1 MTQPPPDGYVPYVPT
16 PTYGHDLLREAVS
29 PSLRASPIVC
39 TQPEPWAIVKD
50 GAFRAERTT
59 VHLVEDVDH
68 AAVSERC
75 EAWKADVAAGKMAPV
90 SAVFG
95 IGGGSALDFAKF
107 ASRVLAVPLVLCPS
121 ILSVDAGYTVASGVR
136 ELRENAA
143 GVSKMSVVY
152 VGDCRPA
159 ALLVDFSLLRRAPPV
174 LNRSGVGDLLSC
186 ATALWDWTEA
196 RDRLGERYDEPIAE
210 RTRALLARLLASAP
224 DVRDV
229 SEDGLRLLSELYV
242 EEVSMCEQW
251 GNSRCEEGS
260 EHYVAYALEA
270 LTGKHYLHG
279 QLIALCVV
287 LVGAFQGQDMQPTIE
302 FVRAVGLDCSLGAV
316 GTNRAELVEVL
327 TTMGEFVRN
336 ETALLPGVFHFR
348 GSVPVDEAYRLVDMA
363 EAAFTPLEANG

>member
-1 MTQPPPDGYVPYVPT
+1 
-16 PTYGHDLLREAVS
+16 
-29 PSLRASPIVC
+29 
-39 TQPEPWAIVKD
+39 
-50 GAFRAERTT
+50 
-59 VHLVEDVDH
+59 
-68 AAVSERC
+68 
-75 EAWKADVAAGKMAPV
+75 
-90 SAVFG
+90 
-95 IGGGSALDFAKF
+95 
-107 ASRVLAVPLVLCPS
+107 
-121 ILSVDAGYTVASGVR
+121 
-136 ELRENAA
+136 
-143 GVSKMSVVY
+143 
-152 VGDCRPA
+152 
-159 ALLVDFSLLRRAPPV
+159 
-174 LNRSGVGDLLSC
+174 
-186 ATALWDWTEA
+186 
-196 RDRLGERYDEPIAE
+196 
-210 RTRALLARLLASAP
+210 
-224 DVRDV
+224 
-229 SEDGLRLLSELYV
+229 
-242 EEVSMCEQW
+242 MCEQW